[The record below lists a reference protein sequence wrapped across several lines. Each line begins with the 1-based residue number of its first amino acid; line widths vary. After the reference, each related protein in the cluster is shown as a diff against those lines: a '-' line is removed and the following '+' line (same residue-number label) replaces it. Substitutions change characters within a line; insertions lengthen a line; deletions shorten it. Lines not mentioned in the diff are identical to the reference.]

1 MTRSLC
7 IDWGST
13 NFRAWR
19 FDGTTPREF
28 RHIPDAGMRNAPP
41 QGFARWLQD
50 TLGDWL
56 AQVDQVVLS
65 GMITSRNGW
74 IESPYLPCPA
84 LLSDLPRHG
93 VHHRLAGLDVHFLPG
108 LSQSAPQA
116 DVMRGEE
123 LQILGA
129 MRGEGCEL
137 VVLPGTHSKWVHLR
151 DGQVLHFGTWMT
163 GELFALLLDQSL
175 AGRLASGDQI
185 DPAGYALGLRAAA
198 SGQVLGPIFAARA
211 AVLLGQLRPDQVR
224 GYLSGLLIGTEIAEA
239 RSTGFDAP
247 HITLVAA
254 PALADRYAQGLGTT
268 IGTPLTLVEDA
279 TQRGFARVLA
289 HLLTPSAAL
298 T

>member
-13 NFRAWR
+13 NFRAWV
-19 FDGTTPREF
+19 FDDTKPQDF

-41 QGFARWLQD
+41 RGFARWLQD

-84 LLSDLPRHG
+84 LLTDLPRHSVRHQMG
-93 VHHRLAGLDVHFLPG
+93 GLEVHFLPG
-108 LSQSAPQA
+108 LSQSAPQP

-129 MRGEGCEL
+129 MRGQGDEL

-151 DGQVLHFGTWMT
+151 DGHVLQFGTWMT
-163 GELFALLLDQSL
+163 GELFALLLDHSL

-185 DPAGYALGLRAAA
+185 DPKGYALGLQAAA
-198 SGQVLGPIFAARA
+198 SGQVLGPIFTARA
-211 AVLLGQLRPDQVR
+211 AVLLGQLQPDQVR

-239 RSTGFDAP
+239 RTYGFFAP

-254 PALADRYAQGLGTT
+254 PALADRYAQGLGAT
-268 IGTPLTLVEDA
+268 IGTPLNLVEDA

-289 HLLTPSAAL
+289 HLLAPSAAL